1 MKKTFYFQLIFLLFG
16 FSFIKAQT
24 KIDVWDFGAAQL
36 DPTTYNNML
45 DEATINSWYP
55 DVTPGTTG
63 KNLPSSFTVGILSWT
78 STSSTSD
85 RLRTSNTNL
94 TRFDSNSVPVTVA
107 STSETLTGYLYVN
120 ATAATG
126 RYLSLNLNEDDE
138 VTIYAKSQNGTGK
151 MTFEY
156 TGDTSQ
162 KDVVSLTSS
171 PEIYKFVA
179 KKAGVYKIYDSVD
192 KPFYYRILRKP
203 ATYVSV
209 SGLVDLTNA
218 SDIPSEYTLNFTN
231 AAGKVWSA
239 MPDAS
244 NNYTINLPAGY
255 TYSLSLGNA
264 NGYII
269 SNSDPLT
276 VSGNTTYN
284 PVILKVTLY
293 TLSGNITGL
302 SSDKLSK
309 LGLIFTPSDTRIYV
323 PKPVVNAS
331 AGTYSVQLEA
341 NCDYTIS
348 ASGVNDYYISNNNIN
363 ITSDIT
369 TDIVFVAKPV
379 YNVMLNING
388 LDATQLS
395 KLTVTF
401 SNLNESGYVYSFT
414 DLNNIQL
421 RDGVYSVSC
430 SGLDEYPVQL
440 GLTSNLKVNGTE
452 TSKNLSFI
460 PVTDWS
466 FDDAT
471 ITSGVTT
478 AYKGMLFT
486 GSVYNEKSKGHL
498 VLTGD
503 ATAKVPVSPGE
514 KMIVYYYYSAKF
526 TVDGGNE
533 ISTSSGSTN
542 LIELHEFVYSGSA
555 AGYMTI
561 ANVTGT
567 TTYLTE
573 IKTVKAVAYKSVI
586 TVGADKEYQN
596 INDALAAVRC
606 MTRENT
612 DTVKIMIDPGNYE
625 EMLVIDIPNVTLVNA
640 STTPSI
646 ALLNKG
652 VDIDANAVRITSYY
666 GHGYNYFSMGT
677 NQKWNADVLRVNK
690 ENGYTTYSNTGSG
703 TTNGS
708 YWNATVVVSASGF
721 RADNIIFENSF
732 NQYISKKESED
743 VVQEWTSGGKGTRP
757 TTYGST
763 DVQNKSFVERAAAI
777 AFTASADRA
786 ILNKCRVVG
795 RQDSFYGAEG
805 ARIAVYK
812 GVLMGATDYLFG
824 GMTLIC
830 YQTDLAMNTSEA
842 SSDVAYITAAQQNTA
857 RGFLMYECNVTS
869 AVPSVETA
877 SLYRSKP
884 GYFGRPW
891 QPTTSEVVFY
901 STTIETTNNPSFDG
915 LSLIVPAGWNNSLGG
930 TSDKVYEYNT
940 IEKSGID
947 NSSSRVSWSKV
958 ITEPV
963 LSDGTAITT
972 FNFTKGT
979 DNWDPISILKSKDLS
994 TDFSLPKIEDF
1005 VQIFSDGSKVFIS
1018 NVKKPS
1024 KIKIYT
1030 VNGSL
1035 SFVKEISE
1043 DDEIALGKG
1052 FWIVNIVNSE
1062 GSKTAK
1068 VLINK

>member
-1 MKKTFYFQLIFLLFG
+1 MKKIFYFLLLFFFVG
-16 FSFIKAQT
+16 FSIIKAQT
-24 KIDVWDFGAAQL
+24 KIDVWDFGAAQF
-36 DPTTYNNML
+36 DPTIYNNML

-55 DVTPGTTG
+55 GVTPGTTG

-94 TRFDSNSVPVTVA
+94 TRYDSNGVPVTVA

-120 ATAATG
+120 ASAATG

-156 TGDTSQ
+156 TSDNSQ
-162 KDVVSLTSS
+162 KDIVSLTSS

-209 SGLVDLTNA
+209 SGTFDLTNA
-218 SDIPSEYTLNFTN
+218 SDIPSGYTINFTN
-231 AAGKVWSA
+231 ESGKVWSA
-239 MPDAS
+239 TPDAS
-244 NNYTINLPAGY
+244 NSYSVNLPSGY

-269 SNSDPLT
+269 SNSDPLS

-302 SSDKLSK
+302 PSEKLAK

-348 ASGVNDYYISNNNIN
+348 ATGVNDYYISNNNVN
-363 ITSDIT
+363 ISSDIN

-379 YNVMLNING
+379 YTVLLNING

-395 KLTVTF
+395 KLSVTF

-421 RDGVYSVSC
+421 RDGVYSISC

-452 TSKNLSFI
+452 TSKDLSFI

-498 VLTGD
+498 VLTGN

-526 TVDGGNE
+526 TVDGGSE
-533 ISTSSGSTN
+533 ISTNSGSTN
-542 LIELHEFVYSGSA
+542 RIESHEFVYAESTP
-555 AGYMTI
+555 GYMTI

-573 IKTVKAVAYKSVI
+573 IKMVKSVTYKPII
-586 TVGADKEYQN
+586 TVGTDKEYQS

-652 VDIDANAVRITSYY
+652 VDIDENAVRITSYY

-677 NQKWNADVLRVNK
+677 DQKWNADVLRVNK

-732 NQYISKKESED
+732 NQYISRKESED
-743 VVQEWTSGGKGTRP
+743 VVQEWSTGGKGTRP

-763 DVQNKSFVERAAAI
+763 DVQNKNFVERAAAI

-824 GMTLIC
+824 GMTLTC

-842 SSDVAYITAAQQNTA
+842 SSDVAYITAAQQNSA
-857 RGFLMYECNVTS
+857 RGFLMYECNITS
-869 AVPSVETA
+869 AIPSVETA

-915 LSLIVPAGWNNSLGG
+915 QSLIVPAGWNNSLGG

-940 IEKSGID
+940 IEKSGVD
-947 NSSSRVSWSKV
+947 NSASRVSWSKV
-958 ITEPV
+958 LTEPV
-963 LSDGTAITT
+963 LSDGTEITT

-979 DNWDPISILKSKDLS
+979 DNWDPINTLKSNDINASVSLQKKD
-994 TDFSLPKIEDF
+994 DF
-1005 VQIFSDGSKVFIS
+1005 VRIFSVGSKVFIS
-1018 NVKKPS
+1018 NVKNPS
-1024 KIKIYT
+1024 KIKIYS

-1035 SFVKEISE
+1035 SFVKEISG
-1043 DDEIALGKG
+1043 DDEISLDKG
-1052 FWIVNIVNSE
+1052 LWIVNVVNNESI
-1062 GSKTAK
+1062 KTAK
-1068 VLINK
+1068 VLIK